1 MNPSDNELAP
11 AQKRWALIASAL
23 FLVAIGFLGF
33 AIAEGAMLTF
43 ALGWVVLQAVGYV
56 GALSIAKGDF
66 AHPLFKAQVM
76 VHILALGLLLA
87 LLVKAAQ

>member
-1 MNPSDNELAP
+1 VNPPEGELAP
-11 AQKRWALIASAL
+11 AQKRWAAMAAAL

-33 AIAEGAMLTF
+33 AFAEGAMLTF

-56 GALSIAKGDF
+56 GALSITKGDF

-76 VHILALGLLLA
+76 IHLVALGLLVA
-87 LLVKAAQ
+87 LILRGSA

>member
-87 LLVKAAQ
+87 LFVKAAQ